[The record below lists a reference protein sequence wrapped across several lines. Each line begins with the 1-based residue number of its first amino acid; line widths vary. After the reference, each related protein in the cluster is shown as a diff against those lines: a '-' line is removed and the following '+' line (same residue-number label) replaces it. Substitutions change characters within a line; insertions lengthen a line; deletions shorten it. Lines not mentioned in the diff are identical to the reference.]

1 MKGKSKK
8 FAAAYAADVNK
19 DGYISGSDA
28 NIILNTYTALLSGKN
43 FDEIDG
49 IVGDIDVY
57 EVY

>member
-1 MKGKSKK
+1 MKRKSRK

-19 DGYISGSDA
+19 DGYIDETDA
-28 NIILNTYTALLSGKN
+28 NIILYTYTQLLSDKG

-57 EVY
+57 GVY